1 MWRARQAFCGE
12 QFLATISVDEA
23 GRRKC
28 CTLAPEEPR
37 VRQSEFSVLTGSE
50 KSTVT
55 PGVRELVFNF
65 KTVKRTDTTIFKRP
79 PSDTTI
85 IEDS

>member
-1 MWRARQAFCGE
+1 M
-12 QFLATISVDEA
+12 
-23 GRRKC
+23 
-28 CTLAPEEPR
+28 
-37 VRQSEFSVLTGSE
+37 RQSEFSFLAGSE

-55 PGVRELVFNF
+55 PGVREIVFNF

>member
-1 MWRARQAFCGE
+1 M
-12 QFLATISVDEA
+12 
-23 GRRKC
+23 
-28 CTLAPEEPR
+28 
-37 VRQSEFSVLTGSE
+37 RQSEFSFLAGSE

-65 KTVKRTDTTIFKRP
+65 KTGKRIDTVIVKRP

-85 IEDS
+85 TEDS